1 MHLICLYSE
10 LSASLNDVKLCEL
23 VTKNVIKTIKMIA
36 VKAEQL
42 IISDGEASQVI
53 GPPTAA
59 QKTNASLVNVLH
71 QFDRHLRRSLV
82 SPDLLREEL
91 RLVANRCLDLFVRHS
106 SLLRPLGDGGKMKL
120 AADFAQVN
128 NRLQCFIISHF
139 LILILMP
146 GLRWSWL

>member
-1 MHLICLYSE
+1 
-10 LSASLNDVKLCEL
+10 
-23 VTKNVIKTIKMIA
+23 MIA

-82 SPDLLREEL
+82 SLNGLPPDCNTAIIDSLKFVATLMRNSLQPLLTLLTDAVEAILLTMHEEDFSMQV
-91 RLVANRCLDLFVRHS
+91 VA
-106 SLLRPLGDGGKMKL
+106 
-120 AADFAQVN
+120 
-128 NRLQCFIISHF
+128 
-139 LILILMP
+139 
-146 GLRWSWL
+146 

>member
-82 SPDLLREEL
+82 SLNGLPPDCNTAIIDSLKFVATLMRNSLQPLLTSLTDAVEAILLTMHEEDFSMQV
-91 RLVANRCLDLFVRHS
+91 VA
-106 SLLRPLGDGGKMKL
+106 
-120 AADFAQVN
+120 
-128 NRLQCFIISHF
+128 
-139 LILILMP
+139 
-146 GLRWSWL
+146 